1 MALGNMDGLVA
12 VVTGGG
18 RGIGAAAARQMA
30 AAGAQLAIVYRND
43 DAAAG
48 SLVSAIRSSGGRADA
63 FKADVSDPAAVK
75 RVIADIARRYGR
87 IDALVNSAA
96 VLETRP
102 VGELT
107 AEHFDRL
114 FHTNTRGA
122 LLMIQEAVPHFP
134 ASGGH
139 IVNMASSLV
148 FGPIPLYTVYT
159 ASKAA
164 VVSMTLSLSK
174 ELGPRG
180 IRVNCVSPGLTR
192 TDMTRDLPPEL
203 FDKLRSLTPLGR
215 LGTPEDVAKVIA
227 FFASPDSGWV
237 TGRTIETEGG
247 IN

>member
-1 MALGNMDGLVA
+1 MALGNMGNLVA
-12 VVTGGG
+12 LVTGGG
-18 RGIGAAAARQMA
+18 RGIGAAAARQIA
-30 AAGAQLAIVYRND
+30 AAGAQLAVVYRND
-43 DAAAG
+43 DAAAA
-48 SLVSAIRSSGGRADA
+48 SVVNSIRASGGRADA

-75 RVIADIARRYGR
+75 RVIGDIADRYGR

-107 AEHFDRL
+107 PEHFDRL
-114 FHTNTRGA
+114 FHTNMRGA
-122 LLMIQEAVPHFP
+122 LLMIQAAVPHFP
-134 ASGGH
+134 AGGGH
-139 IVNMASSLV
+139 IVNLASSLV

-192 TDMTRDLPPEL
+192 TDMTQDLPPEL

-215 LGTPEDVAKVIA
+215 LGTPEDVAKVIG

>member
-1 MALGNMDGLVA
+1 
-12 VVTGGG
+12 
-18 RGIGAAAARQMA
+18 
-30 AAGAQLAIVYRND
+30 
-43 DAAAG
+43 
-48 SLVSAIRSSGGRADA
+48 
-63 FKADVSDPAAVK
+63 
-75 RVIADIARRYGR
+75 
-87 IDALVNSAA
+87 
-96 VLETRP
+96 
-102 VGELT
+102 
-107 AEHFDRL
+107 
-114 FHTNTRGA
+114 
-122 LLMIQEAVPHFP
+122 
-134 ASGGH
+134 
-139 IVNMASSLV
+139 MASSLV